1 MTRRR
6 IFALALAGFA
16 GGILAS
22 RPVQGAPFTDVTGDL
37 QWVANALGNRRV
49 LPPVWGNVLAP
60 GAPMY
65 RYEMAWILAAL
76 LDPKEHPFSVTAWP
90 DVPPGYWALQAV
102 NQCVGA
108 GLMKE
113 EEGKFNGDRRVRRYE
128 FITAVDQLLKYRAI
142 PPPPPKAGRI
152 RYPDATGAL
161 AEVADRA
168 ANYWQFLEPE
178 PRLRPGDSLTRGEA
192 VAILV
197 KAAPLV
203 DRTFLTVL
211 ATPTPSPKATRSPGT
226 VTASPNASPT
236 EVESSPSPDATG
248 SSETPRP
255 QVSLPPLS
263 WRFSLA
269 PAVLAIGVSPDFAGG
284 PATIP
289 LGGGDADLAGWAGP
303 VGGRL
308 RLNARVFPG
317 SAGGKSDTFYQV
329 NGVAEGLWRLG
340 LDNADLAVGGGAGV
354 SYQARTTSSVSSADR
369 TFVGGGPA
377 AMVVLP
383 LGPLALEA
391 GGLVQ
396 VGAAIP
402 ASSGG
407 SVSSGFGLSYHLDA
421 RFALPIAT
429 LEAIGGYRGQL
440 VNAGSRT
447 DFMSGLLIGLG
458 GGF

>member
-1 MTRRR
+1 
-6 IFALALAGFA
+6 
-16 GGILAS
+16 
-22 RPVQGAPFTDVTGDL
+22 
-37 QWVANALGNRRV
+37 
-49 LPPVWGNVLAP
+49 
-60 GAPMY
+60 
-65 RYEMAWILAAL
+65 
-76 LDPKEHPFSVTAWP
+76 
-90 DVPPGYWALQAV
+90 
-102 NQCVGA
+102 
-108 GLMKE
+108 
-113 EEGKFNGDRRVRRYE
+113 
-128 FITAVDQLLKYRAI
+128 

-168 ANYWQFLEPE
+168 ANYWQFLDAE
-178 PRLRPGDSLTRGEA
+178 PRLRPGDSVTRGEV

-211 ATPTPSPKATRSPGT
+211 ATPTPSPSPSPKATRSPGT
-226 VTASPNASPT
+226 V
-236 EVESSPSPDATG
+236 ESSPAASAAPGETPTISPSATD

-255 QVSLPPLS
+255 RLPLPPLS

-284 PATIP
+284 PQTMP

-317 SAGGKSDTFYQV
+317 NAGGKSDTFYQV
-329 NGVAEGLWRLG
+329 NGVGEGLWRLG
-340 LDNADLAVGGGAGV
+340 LPDVNLAVGAGAGV

-377 AMVVLP
+377 AVAVLP

-402 ASSGG
+402 ASSAG

-421 RFALPIAT
+421 RYTLPVAT